1 MTEEVTQ
8 ATPAADDPEVQK
20 GASAPANDP
29 AAQGGQQTPEGQPQ
43 PSGQEAQTDGQSNE
57 PPAKRVPWFERRID
71 EVTAARRE
79 AERER
84 DALRAMLQQ
93 QRDPAQQQQPGAQQP
108 QPQAQPDPYKLA
120 EEIAQRRALDEAANR
135 TYEAGVASHGE
146 QFVTAVRT
154 LQQVTDLSQKPDFIE
169 AVTSL
174 PNAADVY
181 FHLGSN
187 PDEAAHVLRLPPVKM
202 AMELARLSAAVG
214 KPKPASRASAP
225 ITPVGRSSTPSSDLT
240 DDLPIDEWMKRRQAQ
255 VDTR

>member
-20 GASAPANDP
+20 GASTPANDP
-29 AAQGGQQTPEGQPQ
+29 AAQGGQQDPNGQQQ
-43 PSGQEAQTDGQSNE
+43 PSGQEQQPAGEQQQ
-57 PPAKRVPWFERRID
+57 PAKRVPWFERRID

-93 QRDPAQQQQPGAQQP
+93 QRDPAQQLQQPSAQQP
-108 QPQAQPDPYKLA
+108 QPQAQPDPYRLA

-135 TYEAGVASHGE
+135 TYEAGVATHGE

-202 AMELARLSAAVG
+202 AMELARLSAQVG
-214 KPKPASRASAP
+214 KPKPASKASAP

-240 DDLPIDEWMKRRQAQ
+240 DDLPIDEWMRRRQAQ
-255 VDTR
+255 LDSR

>member
-1 MTEEVTQ
+1 MNTEVNQ

-29 AAQGGQQTPEGQPQ
+29 AAQGGQQDPNGQQQ
-43 PSGQEAQTDGQSNE
+43 PSGQEQQPEGQQQE

-93 QRDPAQQQQPGAQQP
+93 RDPAQQQQPSAQQP

-120 EEIAQRRALDEAANR
+120 EEIAQRRSLDEAANR
-135 TYEAGVASHGE
+135 TFEAGVNSHGE
-146 QFVTAVRT
+146 AFVTAVRT

-187 PDEAAHVLRLPPVKM
+187 PDEAAHVLRLPPVRM

-214 KPKPASRASAP
+214 KPKPASKASAP

-240 DDLPIDEWMKRRQAQ
+240 DDMPIDEWMKRRQAQ
-255 VDTR
+255 VDSP

>member
-8 ATPAADDPEVQK
+8 GTPPADDSEVQK

-29 AAQGGQQTPEGQPQ
+29 AAQGGQQDPNGQQQ
-43 PSGQEAQTDGQSNE
+43 PSGQEPQNGGQPSE

-93 QRDPAQQQQPGAQQP
+93 RDPAQQQPSAQQP
-108 QPQAQPDPYKLA
+108 QPQAQPDPYRLA

-135 TYEAGVASHGE
+135 TYEAGIAAHGE
-146 QFVTAVRT
+146 QFATAVRT

-202 AMELARLSAAVG
+202 AMELARLSAQVG
-214 KPKPASRASAP
+214 KPKPASKASAP

-240 DDLPIDEWMKRRQAQ
+240 DDLPIDEWMRRRQAQ
-255 VDTR
+255 LDSR